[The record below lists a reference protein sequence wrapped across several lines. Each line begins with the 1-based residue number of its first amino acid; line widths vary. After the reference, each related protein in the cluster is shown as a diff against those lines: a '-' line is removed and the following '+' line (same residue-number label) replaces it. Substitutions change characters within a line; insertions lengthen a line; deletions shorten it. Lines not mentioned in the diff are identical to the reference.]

1 MEGQTSSYVLGHERC
16 LMQKSLTAMMIVAMQ
31 EVGGT
36 QVDHSGRLV
45 CFNHA
50 YQCESLSMG
59 LGFGLHVPN
68 PVFRMEY
75 AFGHKLLIG

>member
-1 MEGQTSSYVLGHERC
+1 MPDAGKFDSDDYRGNARSRWNTSGSFRNGWFA
-16 LMQKSLTAMMIVAMQ
+16 LTMRTSVKIR
-31 EVGGT
+31 
-36 QVDHSGRLV
+36 S
-45 CFNHA
+45 
-50 YQCESLSMG
+50 ESLSMR